1 MGSPSQTSVSLSFER
16 GGAMKTDDEL
26 LKDHVVIELAKR
38 FARELEDE
46 GMTLDDAEKI
56 FAAAIRA
63 LRERARVRAVK

>member
-1 MGSPSQTSVSLSFER
+1 
-16 GGAMKTDDEL
+16 MKTDDEL
-26 LKDHVVIELAKR
+26 LKDHVVIELANR

-56 FAAAIRA
+56 FAAAIRG